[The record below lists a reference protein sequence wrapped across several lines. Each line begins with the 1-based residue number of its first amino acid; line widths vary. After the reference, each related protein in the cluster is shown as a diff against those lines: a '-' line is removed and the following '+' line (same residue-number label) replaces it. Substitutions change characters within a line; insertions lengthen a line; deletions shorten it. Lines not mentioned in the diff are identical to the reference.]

1 MTAYRLL
8 VNLLRD
14 AWSITGLMS
23 DEVAAYASRLWVNDA
38 RSGLMSLSAAMF
50 LLFLAEI
57 CVQARFGLDRAYLYT
72 FGLLSVL
79 AVHIMISAR
88 AVQDTRSIYVL
99 GTALMVVSG
108 TAIMLLAHQA
118 GAFTFTLFSGVAL
131 LFVVVPI
138 VPWGLREAAIVTAL
152 IYLTF
157 TASAV
162 SGGTRFDPQ
171 TLWALQFIMIGAGLN
186 SLAMVAR
193 NTIIRKTDFR
203 VRFELEK
210 AHNKLLQ
217 LSHLDP
223 LTQAYNRR
231 FLSDQFAEHLARWQS
246 DNHICHFAYIDIDNF
261 KPINDTFG
269 HDFGDRVLRALSK
282 GFSSV
287 VSERGFLVR
296 MGGDEFALLFYGDD
310 PNALMFEGRRI
321 MLKSITGRKHP
332 IDVSVGLVTIPPDAN
347 FTMEQVMRLA
357 DDALYE
363 AKERKET
370 FSGQM
375 NMVVCEMAHRPV
387 KIGERRPEET
397 TA

>member
-1 MTAYRLL
+1 MLVKHWLL
-8 VNLLRD
+8 NMLRD
-14 AWSITGLMS
+14 AWSITGRMS
-23 DEVAAYASRLWVNDA
+23 DEVAAYANKLWVSDA
-38 RSGLMSLSAAMF
+38 RSGLVSLSVVMF
-50 LLFLAEI
+50 LLFGAELA
-57 CVQARFGLDRAYLYT
+57 VQARFGIDRVHLYT
-72 FGLLSVL
+72 FGLLAML
-79 AVHIMISAR
+79 AVHIMFSAK

-99 GTALMVVSG
+99 GTALLVVSG
-108 TAIMLLAHQA
+108 TAIMLLAHQV
-118 GAFTFTLFSGVAL
+118 GAFTFTLFSSVAL

-138 VPWGLREAAIVTAL
+138 VPWGLREATIVTAL

-171 TLWALQFIMIGAGLN
+171 TLWALQFIMIGAGLI

-193 NTIIRKTDFR
+193 NTLIRKTDFR

-231 FLSDQFAEHLARWQS
+231 FLSDQFSEHLERWQA
-246 DNHICHFAYIDIDNF
+246 DNLTCHFAYLDVDNF

-269 HDFGDRVLRALSK
+269 HDFGDRVLRVLSK
-282 GFSSV
+282 SFRAVFSK
-287 VSERGFLVR
+287 RGFLVR
-296 MGGDEFALLFYGDD
+296 MGGDEFALMFHGDN
-310 PNALMFEGRRI
+310 PEALVERGKRI
-321 MLKSITGRKHP
+321 MMKSLPAGRCN
-332 IDVSVGLVTIPPDAN
+332 VNLSVGLVTIPPDAG
-347 FTMEQVMRLA
+347 FSMDQVMRLA
-357 DDALYE
+357 DHALYE

-370 FSGQM
+370 FAGPI
-375 NMVVCEMAHRPV
+375 NVVICTMAHTHV
-387 KIGERRPEET
+387 TNDELESEDA